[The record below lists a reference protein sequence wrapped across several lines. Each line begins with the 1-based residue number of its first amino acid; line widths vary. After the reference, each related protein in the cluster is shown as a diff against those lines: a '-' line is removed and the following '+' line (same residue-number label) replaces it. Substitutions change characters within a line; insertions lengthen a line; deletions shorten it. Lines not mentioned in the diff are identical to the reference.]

1 MAMEKEITALLD
13 NNTWTVVSLPRGKK
27 PIDCRWVYK
36 VKYKADGSVER
47 LKARLVVKGYTQK
60 AGVDYTETF
69 SPVVKT
75 TTSGL
80 L

>member
-1 MAMEKEITALLD
+1 
-13 NNTWTVVSLPRGKK
+13 VSLPCGKK